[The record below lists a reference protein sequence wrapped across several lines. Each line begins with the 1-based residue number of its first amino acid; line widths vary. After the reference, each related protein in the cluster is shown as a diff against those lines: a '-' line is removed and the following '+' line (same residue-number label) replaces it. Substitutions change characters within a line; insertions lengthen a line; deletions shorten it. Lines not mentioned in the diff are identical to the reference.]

1 VTTPVRWELLAGL
14 TDQQREAV
22 LATTRPRQFR
32 ARDVLFLEGE
42 PGDTLHFVVSGRV
55 AVRALTPSGE
65 NATFALMGPGQALGE
80 MALLR
85 KSMTRSASAYA
96 LEEVRTQALHRDH
109 FFRLCDAQPAVER
122 VLVSV
127 LAARVDRLSHHL
139 MDALYRS
146 VEERVARRLLE
157 TVRLYPDA
165 GDGLVLPLTQ
175 QDIAS
180 LAGTTR
186 PTANIVLN
194 DLQALGIVALSRG
207 KVVIRDLR
215 KLAAHAGS

>member
-96 LEEVRTQALHRDH
+96 LEDVRTQALHRDD

>member
-1 VTTPVRWELLAGL
+1 MTVPTRWELLSGL
-14 TDQQREAV
+14 SDAQRDAV
-22 LATTRPRQFR
+22 LATTTTRHYQ
-32 ARDVLFLEGE
+32 AKDVLFLEGE

-55 AVRALTPSGE
+55 AIRALTPTGE
-65 NATFALMGPGQALGE
+65 DATFALLGPGQALGE

-85 KSMTRSASAYA
+85 KSMRRSASAHA
-96 LEEVRTQALHRDH
+96 LEQVETRTLHRDD

-122 VLVSV
+122 VMVSV
-127 LAARVDRLSHHL
+127 LAARVDRLSNHL

-146 VEERVARRLLE
+146 VDERIARRLLE
-157 TVRLYPDA
+157 VVRMYAEA
-165 GDGLVLPLTQ
+165 GDGMVLPLTQ

-194 DLQALGIVALSRG
+194 ELQDQGVVSLSRG
-207 KVVIRDLR
+207 RIVIRDLR
-215 KLAAHAGS
+215 KLAAQAGR

>member
-96 LEEVRTQALHRDH
+96 LEEVRTQALHRDD

>member
-1 VTTPVRWELLAGL
+1 MTTPVRWELLAGL

-96 LEEVRTQALHRDH
+96 LEDVRTQALHRDD

>member
-1 VTTPVRWELLAGL
+1 MTTPVRWELLAGL
-14 TDQQREAV
+14 TDQLRDAV
-22 LATTRPRQFR
+22 LATTR
-32 ARDVLFLEGE
+32 ARRFLAKEVLFLEGE

-96 LEEVRTQALHRDH
+96 LEDVETRALHRDD

-157 TVRLYPDA
+157 TARLYPDA

-194 DLQALGIVALSRG
+194 DLQALGVVALSRG

>member
-1 VTTPVRWELLAGL
+1 
-14 TDQQREAV
+14 
-22 LATTRPRQFR
+22 
-32 ARDVLFLEGE
+32 VLFLEGE

-96 LEEVRTQALHRDH
+96 LEEVRTQALHRDD

-157 TVRLYPDA
+157 TVRLNPDA

>member
-1 VTTPVRWELLAGL
+1 MTTPVRWELLAGL
-14 TDQQREAV
+14 TDQQRDAV
-22 LATTRPRQFR
+22 LATTR
-32 ARDVLFLEGE
+32 ARRFLAKEVLFLEGE

-96 LEEVRTQALHRDH
+96 LEDVETRALHRDD

-157 TVRLYPDA
+157 TARLYPDA

-194 DLQALGIVALSRG
+194 ELQSLGVVALSRG

>member
-1 VTTPVRWELLAGL
+1 MTAPVRWELLAGL
-14 TDQQREAV
+14 TDAQRDAG
-22 LATTRPRQFR
+22 LATTRSRQYK
-32 ARDVLFLEGE
+32 AKDVLFLEGE

-85 KSMTRSASAYA
+85 KSMKRSASAYA
-96 LEEVRTQALHRDH
+96 LEDVETRALHRDD

-122 VLVSV
+122 VMVSV

-146 VEERVARRLLE
+146 VEERIARRLLE
-157 TVRLYPDA
+157 TARLYPDA

-194 DLQALGIVALSRG
+194 DLQDLGVVALSRG
-207 KVVIRDLR
+207 RVVIRDLR